1 MMHPKVAIAYF
12 ITSHGFGHAARA
24 SAVMNAIGTRWPFVH
39 FEIFTQTPEW
49 FFKDSLG
56 VSYAY
61 HPEMTDVGLVQT
73 SPFCFDESK
82 TLQALDAFLP
92 FDETRI
98 ARLADM
104 VNLLNCQLIVCDI
117 SPLGLAVASKAG
129 VCSVLVENFT
139 WDWIY
144 ASYLP
149 LNRRFGKHIKYLE
162 NIFGSAGIRVQAA
175 PICLP
180 QKSALCVPPVSRKQ
194 VTLPSEIRN
203 QLGIPPSVPMILITL
218 GGIPETLSFTDALND
233 YPEPVYFVV
242 PGILP
247 DMPAAGQ
254 KQGHVIFLPHHSGF
268 YHPDLIAA
276 ADAVVGKVGYSTLAE
291 VYHAGVPFGYIPRSD
306 FPESGVFESYIKK
319 NMAGVRI
326 QEADFYSGDFL
337 STLPHLLSFS
347 RRTVNEPN
355 GADVVAGYICCSLAC
370 KKEIIEVVDREGR
383 VVGAAPRDC
392 VHGDNRLLHRV
403 VHVLV
408 CDAGNRLL
416 LQKRS
421 LNKKVAPGRWDTSVG
436 GHVDCG
442 EAIEDA
448 MLREMEEEL
457 GIRPDMPCYAYQY
470 IHTNNVESELV
481 FTYICR
487 YDGPIRFNPEEIDAV
502 KFWTTAEIETA
513 VGRGVLS
520 DNFEDEFQRYRRWA
534 SVAPEGNGGS
544 GSL

>member
-1 MMHPKVAIAYF
+1 MMHPKVSIAYF

-24 SAVMNAIGTRWPFVH
+24 SAVMNAIGAQWPFVH

-49 FFKDSLG
+49 FFKDSLC
-56 VSYAY
+56 VSYVY

-73 SPFCFDESK
+73 SPFCFDAGK
-82 TLQALDAFLP
+82 TLDALDAFLP
-92 FDETRI
+92 FDETRV
-98 ARLADM
+98 ACLADI
-104 VNLLNCQLIVCDI
+104 VNRSGCQLIVCDI
-117 SPLGLAVASKAG
+117 SPLGLAVASRAG
-129 VCSVLVENFT
+129 VSSVLVENFT

-149 LNRRFGKHIKYLE
+149 SNRRFGKHIKYLE
-162 NIFGSAGIRVQAA
+162 NIFGSADIRVQAA

-180 QKSALCVPPVSRKQ
+180 QKSALCIPPVSRKP
-194 VTLPSEIRN
+194 VASPSETRN
-203 QLGIPPSVPMILITL
+203 QLGIPPSGPLILITL
-218 GGIPETLSFTDALND
+218 GGIPEALSFADALKT
-233 YPEPVYFVV
+233 YRKPVYFVV
-242 PGILP
+242 PGAAP
-247 DMPAAGQ
+247 DMPAASR
-254 KQGHVIFLPHHSGF
+254 KQGNVVFLPHHSGF

-306 FPESGVFESYIKK
+306 FRESDIFESYIQK
-319 NMAGVRI
+319 NMKGMRFS
-326 QEADFYSGDFL
+326 EPDFYSGDWL
-337 STLPHLLSFS
+337 SQVPDLLALPK
-347 RRTVNEPN
+347 RTINEPN
-355 GADVVAGYICCSLAC
+355 GSDVAAEYICNMLICQ
-370 KKEIIEVVDREGR
+370 KELIEVVDGGGC

-392 VHGDNRLLHRV
+392 VHGDNRMLHRV

-408 CDAGNRLL
+408 FDAGNRLL

-421 LNKKVAPGRWDTSVG
+421 QNKKVAPGRWDTSVG

-442 EAIEDA
+442 EAVEAA

-457 GIRPDMPCYAYQY
+457 GIRPDMPRYAYQY

-481 FTYICR
+481 FTYTCR
-487 YDGPIRFNPEEIDAV
+487 CEGPIRFNHEEIDAV

-513 VGRGVLS
+513 MGRGVLS

-534 SVAPEGNGGS
+534 SVTSGKNGDS
-544 GSL
+544 G